1 MTRHCIINALE
12 KFIYS
17 IPLVYFNKH
26 CFGTVCLPIYVYET
40 VNIIYMQTKIWYN
53 IANAE
58 SACQMI
64 LSRKNE
70 TVPQLRNWAYSSLL
84 AAQNLR
90 RHAEIHLMPF
100 FMHQMNKKWMNKVLL
115 TAIYH
120 AKANRFLVSQGK
132 KKKKKNNTWDFW
144 IVEELDLL
152 FIYKT
157 EDATKIP
164 NGHKC
169 SAAVMQWQKL

>member
-1 MTRHCIINALE
+1 MTHHCVINALE

-58 SACQMI
+58 LACQMI

-70 TVPQLRNWAYSSLL
+70 TVPQLRKWAYSSLL
-84 AAQNLR
+84 TAQNLR
-90 RHAEIHLMPF
+90 WHAEIHLRPF
-100 FMHQMNKKWMNKVLL
+100 FSCIKWIRSEWMRYFWLPYTMQKQ
-115 TAIYH
+115 ID
-120 AKANRFLVSQGK
+120 FLFFKGK
-132 KKKKKNNTWDFW
+132 KKNKKNTWVFW
-144 IVEELDLL
+144 NFWRIT
-152 FIYKT
+152 FIIHLENWGCYKNH
-157 EDATKIP
+157 E
-164 NGHKC
+164 
-169 SAAVMQWQKL
+169 